1 MTRIYKHLS
10 RPLLTRALGLL
21 LAMTIIVASAPPSA
35 MAASFAEAT
44 DAACKE
50 TYTVKS
56 GDYLLKIA
64 DAYDVDWRDLAE
76 ANDLKSPY
84 VVFVGMKLCI
94 PAKSGSGSGSGS
106 SGGTTSGS
114 SGKASFSAVKSQN
127 SLVITTSSFPTKST
141 YYVKVDDARNNRL
154 EWHKIG
160 TLSTGK
166 ESAVKE
172 TFKLPDELRNSNSFL
187 VCLKNVYS
195 DAQICN
201 NPNYNRDSTKS
212 GSSDSDAKASW
223 KGTFTA
229 DIVGKSIEIE
239 TSKFPTNSF
248 FFVRADN
255 ASVKA
260 LEWHRI
266 GTLRTGKNAS
276 VTQSFSLPEQ
286 LEKASR
292 ITVCLKNIVND
303 TVACHVATR

>member
-1 MTRIYKHLS
+1 MTTIKQYLS
-10 RPLLTRALGLL
+10 RSMATKAVGFL
-21 LAMTIIVASAPPSA
+21 LAVALILASAPQPA
-35 MAASFAEAT
+35 MAASITEAT
-44 DAACKE
+44 DATCKE
-50 TYTVKS
+50 TYTAKS

-76 ANDLKSPY
+76 ANDLEAPY

-106 SGGTTSGS
+106 SGGSTSGS

-127 SLVITTSSFPTKST
+127 SLVISTSSFPTKSS

-160 TLSTGK
+160 TLRTGN
-166 ESAVKE
+166 ETTVKA

-187 VCLKNVYS
+187 VCLKDIYT

-201 NPNYNRDSTKS
+201 NPNYNRASDSD
-212 GSSDSDAKASW
+212 SSDSDSKATW
-223 KGTFTA
+223 KGTFTL
-229 DIVGKSIEIE
+229 DIVGKSVEIE

-248 FFVRADN
+248 FFVRVDN

-266 GTLRTGKNAS
+266 GVLSIRKDAD
-276 VTQSFSLPEQ
+276 VTQTFSLPEA
-286 LEKASR
+286 LENASR

-303 TVACHVATR
+303 TVSCHVATR

>member
-1 MTRIYKHLS
+1 MTAIHKYLS
-10 RPLLTRALGLL
+10 RPLAAKALGLL
-21 LAMTIIVASAPPSA
+21 LAMALILASVPQPA
-35 MAASFAEAT
+35 MAASITEAT

-76 ANDLKSPY
+76 ANELKAPY

-106 SGGTTSGS
+106 SGGSTSGS
-114 SGKASFSAVKSQN
+114 SGKASFSAVKSQD

-141 YYVKVDDARNNRL
+141 YYVKVDDARNKRL

-160 TLSTGK
+160 TLRTGN
-166 ESAVKE
+166 ETAVKQ
-172 TFKLPDELRNSNSFL
+172 TLKLPEELRNSNSFL

-201 NPNYNRDSTKS
+201 NPNYNRASDS
-212 GSSDSDAKASW
+212 GSSDSDSKATW
-223 KGTFTA
+223 KGTFTV
-229 DIVGKSIEIE
+229 DIVGKSVEIE

-248 FFVRADN
+248 FFVRVDN

-266 GTLRTGKNAS
+266 GILSIRKNADVS
-276 VTQSFSLPEQ
+276 QTFSLPEA
-286 LEKASR
+286 LGNASR

-303 TVACHVATR
+303 TVSCHVATR